1 MRRDRLDAELAIA
14 REKSAKWQTRVRE
27 LERKIREQENLEIV
41 QTVREFTTSP
51 EELRNVLRLIRISQ
65 EPAAVQTAAEEQ
77 KESREEG
84 AGHEE

>member
-51 EELRNVLRLIRISQ
+51 EELRNLLRLVRMSQ
-65 EPAAVQTAAEEQ
+65 EPAAIQTAAAEEQ
-77 KESREEG
+77 NEGKEEG
-84 AGHEE
+84 ANLE

>member
-1 MRRDRLDAELAIA
+1 MRRDRLDTELVIA
-14 REKSAKWQTRVRE
+14 REKSAKWQARVRE

-51 EELRNVLRLIRISQ
+51 EELRNLLQLIRISQ